1 MSILLSNYNVT
12 GDCTNTVSGAVYFE
26 ITGTT
31 PGFVVSCLNTSCI
44 IPTTIVSGPPY
55 IFEFVGL
62 SADTYFLQIT
72 DGASNSLIQSV
83 YVSSGTT
90 ATIDSTDTTCGL
102 DNGSVTGFTSGVYN
116 LAEFS
121 LYDGDDNFIVS
132 ADTPN
137 NFYTFQGL
145 SGGTYYI
152 VADDGGGCTGI
163 TASVVINSTTPFTFG
178 GYVVNDGSC
187 IGGPSGKIFLTGL
200 TSPTSAYTINW
211 LTNVNG
217 QTGTT
222 ITGLTAGSYNVEITD
237 ENGCQ
242 TTESFTVTTVDPI
255 GSAGFIVI
263 SQPSC
268 FASDGEVEFIIS
280 GGTAP
285 YYFSG
290 STGQVE
296 ITFGQSVVF
305 TGLTAGAYNFLAT
318 DAGLCT
324 IYDSISVG
332 TPNSFT
338 TVQVNTTPSNCSASD
353 GIIQVIVDGGI
364 ITNPLLSIS
373 ISGSSGTQQTG
384 TIGAPI
390 QSFYGLPNG
399 NYIVTVT
406 SVGCTYTATT
416 SISSVNLFSVTAST
430 TGTTCGLKN
439 GVLQV
444 NVSTGGTLPY
454 IFTLTGPL
462 ETTPTTTT
470 TFLSTFTNLE
480 GGNYTLVVQDS
491 STPACSQT
499 FNVYIDTS
507 SNVYFNLITSQPII
521 GNDGSITAYITSG
534 EPPFTYTWSGG
545 TSGSQTGSTVTG
557 LTAGTYSLTVTDS
570 DNCSFTKNTT
580 LTGTKKYGSY
590 RYFNICD
597 DQFQNSG
604 LITKR
609 GISAMYLEGFADLTS
624 GLTNCI
630 INEAIFSIYTQVGS
644 QSAQTEFYTSSGS
657 TDYPSD
663 TLWAQTITDALDS
676 YYGISGTTVDITNN
690 RVQIYTT
697 CEDVPK
703 NCIIEPVNPLQDTQV
718 IVNLVIDYDISCVYC
733 PPPTPSVTPTVTPTI
748 SLTPNVTPSVT
759 KTPTVTPTNTKTP
772 TVTPTYTKTPTVTP
786 TNTKTPTAT
795 PTLTPTNTITPT
807 NSQTPTVTP
816 TLTPTVTET
825 PTNTPTVT
833 VTETP
838 TNTPTVTET
847 PTNTP
852 TNTVTPSVTPTLVPT
867 EFMTL
872 QIAVDS
878 SLPPTSGTVW
888 YATSV
893 SFDGTQ
899 PYPIGLTWI
908 QLGSLT
914 LAPQCNSEIFV
925 GFIPL
930 SLGSPFVYIQLRTD
944 DSTLIYQS
952 RASLS
957 VFGDP
962 CTGAGSDYYT
972 HNFSYGG
979 GSGVTFKMKI
989 NSPVLTV
996 SAPPL

>member
-1 MSILLSNYNVT
+1 MSIVLSNYNVT
-12 GDCTNTVSGAVYFE
+12 GDCSNTISGAVFFE

-31 PGFVVSCLNTSCI
+31 PGFVVSCLNTSCV
-44 IPTTIVSGPPY
+44 IPPTIVSGPPY
-55 IFEFVGL
+55 IFSYYGL
-62 SADTYFLQIT
+62 SADTYFLEIK
-72 DGASNSLIQSV
+72 DGASNSYIQSV
-83 YVSSGTT
+83 YISSGTT
-90 ATIDSTDTTCGL
+90 STIDSTDTDCGL
-102 DNGSVTGFTSGVYN
+102 NNGSVTGFTSGVYGQ
-116 LAEFS
+116 AEFA
-121 LYDGDDNFIVS
+121 LFDGDDNFIVS

-137 NFYTFQGL
+137 NYYNFQGL
-145 SGGTYYI
+145 SAGTYYI
-152 VADDGGGCTGI
+152 VANDGGGCTGI
-163 TASVVINSTTPFTFG
+163 TASVVVNPSNAFTFG
-178 GYVVNDGSC
+178 AYVVDDGSC

-200 TSPTSAYTINW
+200 TFPVSAYTINW

-222 ITGLTAGSYNVEITD
+222 ITGLTSGSYNVEITD
-237 ENGCQ
+237 PNGCQ
-242 TTESFTVTTVDPI
+242 ADESFTITTVDPI

-263 SQPSC
+263 TQPAC
-268 FASDGEVEFIIS
+268 FGSDGEVEFIIS

-285 YYFSG
+285 YYFSA

-296 ITFGQSVVF
+296 ITFSQSAVF
-305 TGLTAGAYNFLAT
+305 SGLSSGSYNFSAT

-324 IYDSISVG
+324 IFDSISVG

-338 TVQVNTTPSNCSASD
+338 TVQVNTTPSYCSAND
-353 GIIQVIVDGGI
+353 GTIQVIVDGGLI
-364 ITNPLLSIS
+364 NNPNLLMS
-373 ISGSSGTQQTG
+373 ISGTSGTQQVG
-384 TIGAPI
+384 TIGSPT
-390 QSFYGLPNG
+390 QTFVGLPNG
-399 NYIVTVT
+399 DYIVTVT
-406 SVGCTYTATT
+406 SVGCTYTAITT
-416 SISSVNLFSVTAST
+416 IDSVDLFTVTAST

-439 GVLQV
+439 GILQV
-444 NVSTGGTLPY
+444 TPSTGGTLPY
-454 IFTLTGPL
+454 VYTLNGPL
-462 ETTPTTTT
+462 GPNPVSVT
-470 TFLSTFTNLE
+470 TFLSTFTNLA
-480 GGNYTLVVQDS
+480 GGNYILTVQDS
-491 STPACSQT
+491 SSPACVQSYPI
-499 FNVYIDTS
+499 FIDTS
-507 SNVYFNLITSQPII
+507 SNVYFNLLTSQPVI
-521 GNDGSITAYITSG
+521 GNDGSITAYITNG

-545 TSGSQTGSTVTG
+545 TAGSQTGSTVTG
-557 LTAGTYSLTVTDS
+557 LTAGTYSLTVTDA
-570 DNCSFTKNTT
+570 DNCSYTKFTT
-580 LTGTKKYGSY
+580 LTGTKKYSNY
-590 RYFNICD
+590 RYFNVCD
-597 DQFQNSG
+597 DQFENSG

-609 GISAMYLEGFADLTS
+609 NVRSMYLEGFTDLAS
-624 GLTNCI
+624 GNTNCI

-663 TLWAQTITDALDS
+663 IVWAQTITDALDS

-772 TVTPTYTKTPTVTP
+772 TVTPTNTKTPTVTP

-795 PTLTPTNTITPT
+795 PTFTPTNTISPT
-807 NSQTPTVTP
+807 N
-816 TLTPTVTET
+816 TET
-825 PTNTPTVT
+825 P
-833 VTETP
+833 
-838 TNTPTVTET
+838 TPTVTET

-867 EFMTL
+867 EFITL

-878 SLPPTSGTVW
+878 GLPPTSGTVW

-893 SFDGTQ
+893 SLNGTQ

-952 RASLS
+952 RGSLS

-962 CTGAGSDYYT
+962 CTGAGGDYYT

-979 GSGVTFKMKI
+979 GPGVTFKMKI